1 MKQYYIIIDGQ
12 QTGPV
17 DEAVLQADAAAGKYA
32 AGTLIWCEDM
42 AGWEP
47 IEKHFKLPVA
57 PPPLPAATPPPLPSA
72 APPPRPAAPAAK
84 TTQPGVPYTYVEA
97 LYSCVMRWRNFEG
110 RSSKAECWKYFLWMM
125 LSMLLWTVAAPLL
138 VLVVYPLVI
147 CVPMMA
153 VSVRRMHDIGKPGW
167 YAWIPF
173 YGTIL
178 ALQDSQ
184 VANEYGE
191 APLKPEPLPS
201 TLEKYN

>member
-47 IEKHFKLPVA
+47 MEKHFKLPVV
-57 PPPLPAATPPPLPSA
+57 PPPLPPV

-97 LYSCVMRWRNFEG
+97 LYSCMMRWRNFEG

-125 LSMLLWTVAAPLL
+125 LLVLLWPFVAFI
-138 VLVVYPLVI
+138 YPIVI
-147 CVPMMA
+147 SVPMMA
-153 VSVRRMHDIGKPGW
+153 ASVRRMHDIGKPGW

-184 VANEYGE
+184 IANEYGE
-191 APLKPEPLPS
+191 APLKPESLPS
-201 TLEKYN
+201 SLKK

>member
-1 MKQYYIIIDGQ
+1 MKQYYIIIDGK

-17 DEAVLQADAAAGKYA
+17 DETVLQADAAAGKYA
-32 AGTLIWCEDM
+32 AGTLIWSEDM

-47 IEKHFKLPVA
+47 IEKHFKLPVV
-57 PPPLPAATPPPLPSA
+57 PPPLPPVAPLPL
-72 APPPRPAAPAAK
+72 PAAPAAK

-125 LSMLLWTVAAPLL
+125 LLVLLWPFVAFI
-138 VLVVYPLVI
+138 YPIVI
-147 CVPMMA
+147 SVPMMA
-153 VSVRRMHDIGKPGW
+153 ASVRRMHDIGKPGW

-184 VANEYGE
+184 IANEYGE
-191 APLKPEPLPS
+191 APLKPESLPS
-201 TLEKYN
+201 SLKK

>member
-47 IEKHFKLPVA
+47 IEKHFTLPVA
-57 PPPLPAATPPPLPSA
+57 PPPLPPVMPPPLPAASA
-72 APPPRPAAPAAK
+72 AKA
-84 TTQPGVPYTYVEA
+84 TLPGEPYTYVEA
-97 LYSCVMRWRNFEG
+97 LYSCIMRWRNFEG
-110 RSSKAECWKYFLWMM
+110 RSSKEECWKYFLWMM
-125 LSMLLWTVAAPLL
+125 LLVLLWPFVAFI
-138 VLVVYPLVI
+138 YPIVI
-147 CVPMMA
+147 SVPMMA
-153 VSVRRMHDIGKPGW
+153 ASVRRMHDIGKPGW

-184 VANEYGE
+184 IANEYGE

-201 TLEKYN
+201 ALKK